1 MKRYVSLK
9 PLALA
14 GAISGLALVS
24 ACGGK
29 SANPVS
35 QYQPGDEARSCEGLK
50 TEISNNEGEI
60 ARLVPYEDATGKNVA
75 LGVAGVFF
83 IVPWFFMDFKEG
95 EATELQALR
104 RRNQWLREVA
114 STKDCSIPASQY
126 VFDERPCA
134 EASDSDRPWIG
145 EWVAKKETDLLALSI
160 TRYQVNGQLNSQDG
174 TFQVSGRVD
183 DQGIIQATITA
194 DWARAELSGPFPDL
208 SARTYGDSKIGPITS
223 TSDTPFRMCK

>member
-1 MKRYVSLK
+1 MKRCVSLK

-14 GAISGLALVS
+14 SAISVMALVS

-29 SANPVS
+29 SANPVN

-50 TEISNNEGEI
+50 TEISSNEAEI
-60 ARLVPYEDATGKNVA
+60 ARLIPYEDATGKNVA
-75 LGVAGVFF
+75 LGVAGAFF

-114 STKDCSIPASQY
+114 SGKDCSIPASQF
-126 VFDERPCA
+126 VFNERPCA
-134 EASDSDRPWIG
+134 EASNPDRPWIG
-145 EWVAKKETDLLALSI
+145 EWAAKNETDLLALSI
-160 TRYQVNGQLNSQDG
+160 TQYQVNGQLKSQGG
-174 TFQVSGRVD
+174 TFQVSGRVN
-183 DQGIIQATITA
+183 DQGIIQASITA
-194 DWARAELSGPFPDL
+194 DWDKAELSGQFPDL
-208 SARTYGDSKIGPITS
+208 SARTEGGSRIGSITS

>member
-1 MKRYVSLK
+1 MKWHVSLR

-14 GAISGLALVS
+14 GAISGMALVS

-35 QYQPGDEARSCEGLK
+35 QYQPGDEGRSCQGLK
-50 TEISNNEGEI
+50 TEISNNEAEI
-60 ARLVPYEDATGKNVA
+60 ARLLPYEDATGKNVA
-75 LGVAGVFF
+75 LGVAGAFF

-114 STKDCSIPASQY
+114 STKDCGVPASQY
-126 VFDERPCA
+126 VFDERSCA

-145 EWVAKKETDLLALSI
+145 EWVANKETDLLALSI
-160 TRYQVNGQLNSQDG
+160 TRYQVNGQLKSQG
-174 TFQVSGRVD
+174 LTFQVSGRVD

-194 DWARAELSGPFPDL
+194 AWAKAELSGKFPEL
-208 SARTYGDSKIGPITS
+208 SARTDGGNKIGPITS

>member
-1 MKRYVSLK
+1 M
-9 PLALA
+9 A
-14 GAISGLALVS
+14 GA
-24 ACGGK
+24 
-29 SANPVS
+29 
-35 QYQPGDEARSCEGLK
+35 
-50 TEISNNEGEI
+50 
-60 ARLVPYEDATGKNVA
+60 
-75 LGVAGVFF
+75 FF

-114 STKDCSIPASQY
+114 STKNCNVPASQY

-194 DWARAELSGPFPDL
+194 DWAKAELSGKFPDL
-208 SARTYGDSKIGPITS
+208 SARTDGGSRIGPITS